1 MHVMYRRGLTDK
13 LWKIV
18 YELNKDLTAEIETKY
33 GPTMKIDI
41 ADSIRQGGVLAVD
54 MYGILMDQTNQEQKT
69 EPIGIKIQDTDIRIP
84 SLLWVDDDILL
95 ANSLE
100 ELQRELDI
108 VDDVAARYHIEFGAA
123 KSNVLKIGR
132 EEAIIMVPI
141 GNTPLAQTTNYK
153 YLGFFI
159 NTSNNLS
166 DQLTYIKGKVEAAY
180 QTILH
185 ITGDVTFNNIE
196 MKVIWQL
203 VETIIIPIAL
213 HTAEIWNPT
222 EQENKQHNK
231 ILEDIIL
238 RILMCPTTTP
248 KEVIYI
254 ETSFINLQTQR
265 YINRLNMTKRVMT
278 KATETTKKVMEAN
291 IKGGWKEKT
300 EEIKTMLR
308 IHNSDK
314 RHIKSQA
321 IRYFKNLTLEEENKS
336 KVRYLLNGRTNSWE
350 PLQRE
355 KYLDLLTKL
364 QASAI
369 FKARTRM
376 INVKDNFRGNQ
387 EDLTCRFCRN
397 CDETQEHVLSQCG
410 NIHYDEST
418 KVYNVFNDDINQ
430 LRLHAKSII
439 IIENLIKN
447 HNTTSMTINT

>member
-1 MHVMYRRGLTDK
+1 
-13 LWKIV
+13 
-18 YELNKDLTAEIETKY
+18 
-33 GPTMKIDI
+33 
-41 ADSIRQGGVLAVD
+41 
-54 MYGILMDQTNQEQKT
+54 
-69 EPIGIKIQDTDIRIP
+69 
-84 SLLWVDDDILL
+84 
-95 ANSLE
+95 
-100 ELQRELDI
+100 
-108 VDDVAARYHIEFGAA
+108 
-123 KSNVLKIGR
+123 
-132 EEAIIMVPI
+132 
-141 GNTPLAQTTNYK
+141 
-153 YLGFFI
+153 
-159 NTSNNLS
+159 
-166 DQLTYIKGKVEAAY
+166 
-180 QTILH
+180 
-185 ITGDVTFNNIE
+185 
-196 MKVIWQL
+196 
-203 VETIIIPIAL
+203 
-213 HTAEIWNPT
+213 
-222 EQENKQHNK
+222 
-231 ILEDIIL
+231 
-238 RILMCPTTTP
+238 MCPTTTP

-254 ETSFINLQTQR
+254 ETGFINLQTQR

-355 KYLDLLTKL
+355 KYLDLLTRL

-430 LRLHAKSII
+430 LRLYAKSII

-447 HNTTSMTINT
+447 HNTTSITINT